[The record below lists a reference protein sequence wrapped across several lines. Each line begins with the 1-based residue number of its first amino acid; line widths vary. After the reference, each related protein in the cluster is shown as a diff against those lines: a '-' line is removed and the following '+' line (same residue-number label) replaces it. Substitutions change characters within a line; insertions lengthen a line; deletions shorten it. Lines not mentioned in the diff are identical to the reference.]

1 MSISL
6 LLVILALVCFG
17 IATFGLP
24 TRVNLIAA
32 GLFLWALSTIV
43 RVVAIGL
50 VFAMLFTGCSTNTG
64 DAKKDTTGRV
74 TNAVATEV
82 FNAVLKAG
90 MQYGTQAL
98 TGTNGQ
104 DAAKSIF
111 ENVAE
116 IQGPSA
122 IEHIMQAYA
131 GPQVSP
137 VAQAAAAEFQRVN
150 PQTPDEKSLIL
161 NTIGAAVQQA
171 ANENFAK

>member
-32 GLFLWALSTIV
+32 GLFLWSLSTIV
-43 RVVAIGL
+43 RAVVIASL
-50 VFAMLFTGCSTNTG
+50 CAMLVTGCSTNTG
-64 DAKKDTTGRV
+64 DPKKDTAGRV

-90 MQYGTQAL
+90 IQYGTQAL

-111 ENVAE
+111 ENVAV
-116 IQGPSA
+116 IDAPSA
-122 IEHIMQAYA
+122 ISHIMQAYA
-131 GPQVSP
+131 GPQVAP
-137 VAQAAAAEFQRVN
+137 IAQVAEDEFKRVN
-150 PQTPDEKSLIL
+150 PLTQADRELVL
-161 NTIGAAVQQA
+161 NTIGAAVQQV